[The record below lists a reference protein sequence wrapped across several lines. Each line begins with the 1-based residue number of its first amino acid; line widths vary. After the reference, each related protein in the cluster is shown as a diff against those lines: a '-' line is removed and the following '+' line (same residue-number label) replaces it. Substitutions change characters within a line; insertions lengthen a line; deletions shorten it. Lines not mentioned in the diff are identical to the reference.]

1 MRDLQ
6 PIVRLMARLVF
17 GLSVLALLSLS
28 SGQMAIHYFQGAAE
42 RTIRQVFTE
51 GTRTK
56 DGVAYDAVCRRSDTD
71 RKPFSE
77 CDPVVVK
84 AERSLRS
91 ASCGGRGFLRLF
103 GKKLSCVAK
112 FTDGATLRVHVS
124 LGFGRRH
131 LRLVLPFSEPGAR
144 QGAAGDRAIARSN
157 RSVVVFDI
165 GTWALRVLPGGGP
178 GS

>member
-6 PIVRLMARLVF
+6 PIVRLMASLVF
-17 GLSVLALLSLS
+17 GLSVLALLSFS

-112 FTDGATLRVHVS
+112 FTDGATLRIHVS
-124 LGFGRRH
+124 LGLWRRH
-131 LRLVLPFSEPGAR
+131 LELVLPFREPG
-144 QGAAGDRAIARSN
+144 I
-157 RSVVVFDI
+157 
-165 GTWALRVLPGGGP
+165 
-178 GS
+178 